1 MDTTILVISNQVVRD
16 NAKVN
21 FPDLNYPNSGDTV
34 LRYLHKID
42 YDNQRL
48 QLDGEEGPW
57 FDNSNF
63 PNGVGFFT
71 KNKKKK

>member
-1 MDTTILVISNQVVRD
+1 MNTVLIISNQVVRD

-42 YDNQRL
+42 YENLRF
-48 QLDGEEGPW
+48 QLDGEDGIW
-57 FDNSNF
+57 FEH
-63 PNGVGFFT
+63 PNLPKGVGFFAQI
-71 KNKKKK
+71 KKKK